1 MNPFNKSLLSLLAIQ
16 GTSLAQLLESSESAL
31 VLSDTLNAPLLL
43 SEAKVSLELQQTGEF
58 AVSEHYTVS
67 NKLQFAEPAG
77 QFLKLNSLRADFVH
91 GAVIDESCSIF
102 REPSPTQPRPA
113 ALTLMGFRWSLLQP
127 GNRLQIWPRYDLFPN
142 QTDVLIGFTVKYNEL
157 DHFGWVHMRR
167 PVIDSITIF
176 APVAAAL
183 HPVSGEPIRA
193 GLPPELPPVD
203 AVIDPLTDTLQIAWP
218 SSFPGVRLERTDS
231 LDAPV
236 IWTPVETP
244 LSNAISLPLSD
255 DADQLYFR
263 LQYVP

>member
-1 MNPFNKSLLSLLAIQ
+1 MKRFNQLLLILLVIQ
-16 GTSLAQLLESSESAL
+16 GTTLAQLLESSENIL
-31 VLSDTLNAPLLL
+31 VISDPFNAPLLY
-43 SEAKVSLELQQTGEF
+43 SRANVKVEFQQAGEF

-67 NKLQFAEPAG
+67 NELEFTEPAG
-77 QFLKLNSLRADFVH
+77 QFLKLNLARTDFIHGAAVDQSCLIYHEPSHAGQASLSLR
-91 GAVIDESCSIF
+91 
-102 REPSPTQPRPA
+102 
-113 ALTLMGFRWSLLQP
+113 GFFWSLLQP
-127 GNRLQIWPRYDLFPN
+127 GNRLQTWPSSDFFPN
-142 QTDVLIGFTVKYNEL
+142 QTDVLIGFTVKYNDF

-167 PVIDSITIF
+167 PVIDIITIF
-176 APVAAAL
+176 TPVAAAL

-231 LDAPV
+231 LNAPV
-236 IWTPVETP
+236 VWTPVETP
-244 LSNAISLPLSD
+244 LSNAISLPLN